1 MLSLILRFFI
11 FLSPAVP
18 HEIMKASHLKE
29 VAYFRWT
36 RKLSCR
42 CDLLREQL
50 GAGVNRIVETKDT
63 RNSLLGYVNK
73 KGGFFE
79 FSRILTHSSPAN
91 PTTAPIAVLLLP
103 LWELRS
109 RLKREVGW
117 TSTAGNWALR
127 VWFFFVVEVF
137 CWLHFHSS

>member
-1 MLSLILRFFI
+1 MNG
-11 FLSPAVP
+11 
-18 HEIMKASHLKE
+18 SHLKE

-91 PTTAPIAVLLLP
+91 PITAPIAVSLAP

-109 RLKREVGW
+109 RLKREVG
-117 TSTAGNWALR
+117 
-127 VWFFFVVEVF
+127 
-137 CWLHFHSS
+137 